1 MQADL
6 SPHASRLLVY
16 FAHFA
21 CKQVSPQGAL
31 ELRTIPQNPKKLTR
45 ALNLLPWMFAVSFAM
60 PFVLITSLLG
70 YYSLWFG
77 PQILLEL
84 TLAFYV
90 PSIPVL
96 IILGQ
101 R

>member
-1 MQADL
+1 M
-6 SPHASRLLVY
+6 
-16 FAHFA
+16 
-21 CKQVSPQGAL
+21 
-31 ELRTIPQNPKKLTR
+31 
-45 ALNLLPWMFAVSFAM
+45 M

-96 IILGQ
+96 IISGQ
-101 R
+101 ASHNQVYERFQWCSAVCSFVAW